1 MPSAGRR
8 CALALACVAALFV
21 TSCGNAQTYKV
32 QGKVLYQNKPAAG
45 AVVTFHRADGDKS
58 IMPNGVVKDDG
69 TFELTTFALYDGV
82 PAGDYKVTFF
92 WDRKLPGKTTGD
104 DDEPGVQILPL
115 RYLKPDTSGVTV
127 TITSKTETL
136 DPFLLT
142 K

>member
-8 CALALACVAALFV
+8 CALALAFLAALLV
-21 TSCGNAQTYKV
+21 TSCGNPPTYKV
-32 QGKVLYQNKPAAG
+32 QGKVLYQDKPAAG

-58 IMPNGVVKDDG
+58 IIPNGVVKDDG
-69 TFELTTFALYDGV
+69 TFELTTFALHDGV

-92 WDRKLPGKTTGD
+92 WERKSPGNKTGD
-104 DDEPGVQILPL
+104 DDDGVQILPV
-115 RYLKPDTSGVTV
+115 RYLKPDTSGVSV
-127 TITSKTETL
+127 TITNKTETL